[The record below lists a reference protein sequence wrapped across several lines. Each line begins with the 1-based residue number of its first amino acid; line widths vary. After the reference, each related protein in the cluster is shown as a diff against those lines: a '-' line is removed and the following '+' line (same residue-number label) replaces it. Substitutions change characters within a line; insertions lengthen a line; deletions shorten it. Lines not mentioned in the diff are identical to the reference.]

1 MNVLQVYKYYYPHV
15 GGIER
20 VIQDLVEGLRHHH
33 RMQILVCTEAAR
45 GNSEAVNGIPVTRA
59 GTFRTYFSVPLSF
72 TYPVLMR
79 RLAADH
85 DVLHF
90 HLPYPF
96 ADFTYLMVRPHG
108 KVVVWWH
115 SDIVRPKRL
124 SRLYRPFLKSFLRKA
139 HAIIVA
145 APQLIDSSAV
155 LSKFREKCVVI
166 PIGIDTSRFN
176 MDDRV
181 SRRAAQIR
189 NNARAVVLFIGRFV
203 YYKGIEYLIE
213 AMQRVDARLVL
224 VGEGPLESSL
234 KAQVALMGL
243 EEKVA
248 FVGRVEEED
257 IAAYYHASD
266 VFVLPS
272 VENTEAYGIVQLE
285 AMACGK
291 PVISTDLPTGVSF
304 VNLHEKTGLVVPPRN
319 AEALAD
325 AINGLLGNEPA
336 RKALGEFARQRVEAQ
351 FTKQKMLQSVHEL
364 YERVLTRVPQ
374 GDGTQVGGKK

>member
-1 MNVLQVYKYYYPHV
+1 M
-15 GGIER
+15 
-20 VIQDLVEGLRHHH
+20 
-33 RMQILVCTEAAR
+33 
-45 GNSEAVNGIPVTRA
+45 
-59 GTFRTYFSVPLSF
+59 
-72 TYPVLMR
+72 
-79 RLAADH
+79 
-85 DVLHF
+85 
-90 HLPYPF
+90 
-96 ADFTYLMVRPHG
+96 
-108 KVVVWWH
+108 
-115 SDIVRPKRL
+115 
-124 SRLYRPFLKSFLRKA
+124 
-139 HAIIVA
+139 
-145 APQLIDSSAV
+145 
-155 LSKFREKCVVI
+155 VI

-189 NNARAVVLFIGRFV
+189 NNARAVGAFHRQIRLFT
-203 YYKGIEYLIE
+203 KALKYLIE
-213 AMQRVDARLVL
+213 AMQTCRRATRP
-224 VGEGPLESSL
+224 GWRRPPWSL
-234 KAQVALMGL
+234 LSRPQVALMGL

-336 RKALGEFARQRVEAQ
+336 RKALEN
-351 FTKQKMLQSVHEL
+351 LQDSVSRPSSPNRKCCKSVHEL